1 MRLRNGSAIARL
13 GCRGYSVRGTSTL
26 AAALAAAN
34 RKSDFAPGT
43 ADERTPIMFK
53 IIERLTDIVFNRL
66 VGSQVN
72 SEGKRDVP
80 GRADD
85 SADDDEQSHSL
96 LLKVFAAV
104 M

>member
-1 MRLRNGSAIARL
+1 
-13 GCRGYSVRGTSTL
+13 
-26 AAALAAAN
+26 
-34 RKSDFAPGT
+34 
-43 ADERTPIMFK
+43 MFK